1 MNSQMNMYIGWELE
15 ETQTQEL
22 LSPWSWV
29 APPPAHRC
37 GHQPGCSLNP
47 VLVGIVWRLQP
58 TDTTDHDLNLLHF
71 FPSWRMGCGAK
82 SFKCLI
88 LSGDQTLT
96 WSHPE
101 LPYQDK
107 RHSSHPGKSK
117 GFSSSVSAARV
128 KDQTL
133 EQRMLLELLSLRKA
147 QRF

>member
-1 MNSQMNMYIGWELE
+1 MNSQMNIYIGWELE

-22 LSPWSWV
+22 LSPRSWA
-29 APPPAHRC
+29 APPPAHRY

-47 VLVGIVWRLQP
+47 VLVGIVQRLQP
-58 TDTTDHDLNLLHF
+58 TDMMDCYLNLPHF

-101 LPYQDK
+101 LPHQDK
-107 RHSSHPGKSK
+107 WHSSHPGKSK

-133 EQRMLLELLSLRKA
+133 EQRMLLVLLSLRKA